1 MPLTK
6 WLCRISAKG
15 YLFHWTVN
23 FGARRFDQSGGGGG
37 SVAETTGGKVNL
49 GYSREGPTGE
59 RVFTEENLKVQIN
72 ISL

>member
-1 MPLTK
+1 MGT
-6 WLCRISAKG
+6 
-15 YLFHWTVN
+15 
-23 FGARRFDQSGGGGG
+23 RRFDQSGGGGG

-59 RVFTEENLKVQIN
+59 RVFTEENPKAQIN